1 MNEIKQWA
9 TMISSVSV
17 ISGVL
22 ICVLPKSSHKNLFKT
37 ITGIVLLYA
46 VITPII
52 GADGIDFNI
61 EDYLKDNYSVSE
73 SIDKY
78 ALSSVVDSAEKAIE
92 EILLK
97 EAQRVN
103 IPCSFICECDVEDD
117 KIVLTALTVTPEL
130 SDENMKIIEEFAV
143 SLGFD
148 KSIISFE
155 GE

>member
-9 TMISSVSV
+9 TMISSVSI

-73 SIDKY
+73 NINKY

-103 IPCSFICECDVEDD
+103 ISCSFICECDVEDD